1 LIVVGRGGLGE
12 RAIYERLAERIGA
25 LLGTTFLA
33 KGLFAGSPLDVGVV
47 GGFSDFSVRP
57 VLRQVDC
64 VLAFGASM
72 NGFTRGHGTATPNA
86 RIAQFDIDPAA
97 FGRYG
102 PTDVAVTGDALMC
115 AQLLLEG
122 ASAPDE
128 RRLHKPE
135 ILRAVADRDVFGPVD
150 ESNAEG
156 IDPRVLTVALD
167 RLLPADRLVITDGGH
182 HLGFGATAMRVSE
195 PGRAR
200 LTTDFAAVGMGLGTA
215 CGAAIGRPELATIL
229 FIGDGGLAM
238 TLGDLETAVRFQ
250 LPLVAVVM
258 NDRAYGAERHFLD
271 LEGLPHHHSQFND
284 IDFAAVAG
292 GLGMEA
298 VTIRSTAD
306 VQACAPRL
314 TQPETPLLLDCK
326 INGAVRAQWLV
337 DLDAARRSAEER
349 SMSPA

>member
-1 LIVVGRGGLGE
+1 
-12 RAIYERLAERIGA
+12 
-25 LLGTTFLA
+25 
-33 KGLFAGSPLDVGVV
+33 
-47 GGFSDFSVRP
+47 
-57 VLRQVDC
+57 
-64 VLAFGASM
+64 
-72 NGFTRGHGTATPNA
+72 
-86 RIAQFDIDPAA
+86 
-97 FGRYG
+97 
-102 PTDVAVTGDALMC
+102 
-115 AQLLLEG
+115 
-122 ASAPDE
+122 
-128 RRLHKPE
+128 
-135 ILRAVADRDVFGPVD
+135 VADRDVFGPVD